1 MSQNTSVFSNAS
13 EYLIGVLFGL
23 GLMISGMT
31 NPAKILAFLDLS
43 GAWDPSLIF
52 VMGGAVLVGLI
63 AFYLAKNRTQ
73 SFLGG
78 AMHMP
83 TRRDID
89 RPLLIGSAM
98 FGLGWGLAGF
108 CPGPALV
115 SLFAGQPKAAVFV
128 VAMVAGMILFE
139 LADRYIHQP
148 RARQVGAP

>member
-1 MSQNTSVFSNAS
+1 MSQNTSVFSNLS

-23 GLMISGMT
+23 GLIISGMT
-31 NPAKILAFLDLS
+31 NPAKILAFLDIA

-63 AFYLAKNRTQ
+63 AFYPAKNRTQ

-78 AMHMP
+78 AMQIP

-89 RPLLIGSAM
+89 RPLIIGSAM
-98 FGLGWGLAGF
+98 FGVGWGLAGF

-115 SLFAGQPKAAVFV
+115 SLGSGELKALVFV
-128 VAMVAGMILFE
+128 VAMLGGMLLFDF
-139 LADRYIHQP
+139 LGQKK
-148 RARQVGAP
+148 

>member
-115 SLFAGQPKAAVFV
+115 SLGSGELKVLAFVIAMLGGMLLFDFLGQKK
-128 VAMVAGMILFE
+128 
-139 LADRYIHQP
+139 
-148 RARQVGAP
+148 

>member
-1 MSQNTSVFSNAS
+1 MSQNTSMFTNLS

-23 GLMISGMT
+23 GLIISGMT
-31 NPAKILAFLDLS
+31 NPAKILAFLDIA

-78 AMHMP
+78 AMQIP

-89 RPLLIGSAM
+89 RPLIIGSAM
-98 FGLGWGLAGF
+98 FGVGWGLAGF

-115 SLFAGQPKAAVFV
+115 SLGSGELKALVFV
-128 VAMVAGMILFE
+128 VAMLGGMLLFDF
-139 LADRYIHQP
+139 LGQKK
-148 RARQVGAP
+148 